1 MNYFSNKT
9 IVLPYD
15 FSELAMEAVDEALKM
30 AEETTSI
37 HVIHVVDPIPAI
49 ISIDPAMPVPPS
61 YDHGRFEQALK
72 QMQET
77 FGQGKYELLKLHCVI
92 GDPGTEI
99 VEFADSIRA
108 NMIVMPSHGRKGI
121 GRLLLGSVS
130 ERVMRLSN
138 CPVMILRKPG
148 D

>member
-1 MNYFSNKT
+1 MHYFSNKT

-15 FSELAMEAVDEALKM
+15 FSELAMEAVDEALEM

-61 YDHGRFEQALK
+61 YDHGRFELALK

-99 VEFADSIRA
+99 VDFADSIRA

-121 GRLLLGSVS
+121 GRLLMGSVS